1 MARDLT
7 LYAIPLS
14 GAVLLPNP
22 IVRVLCGVV
31 AGVGVATMFVWAHDA
46 AHGALFAAGRRSDVL
61 GVAMMLPS
69 LQPYRLW
76 QHGHNRVHHGFTSL
90 MAIDWIWRPWTP
102 TEYRSASPVAQAGY
116 RFERSLIGCG
126 WHYLRR
132 VWWDGMIRYQPT
144 TRAARRE
151 ARASRALTGTAA
163 LLGSATAWWIGGPWS
178 VVAAVVVPWLVF
190 TWIIAAVTYLH
201 HTHPTRRFYATR
213 GDWDPVAGHVRGS
226 TVVHVPRPLAWLLHD
241 IFVHTPHHLDARIP
255 YYRLRLAW
263 GELRPLVAG
272 LDVLEYR
279 ATVREVGAV
288 FAACKL
294 FEPATAAWSTFEL
307 DDSSLVR
314 PDEEDRAGGV
324 VDDPGSHA
332 AECDATQP

>member
-1 MARDLT
+1 
-7 LYAIPLS
+7 
-14 GAVLLPNP
+14 
-22 IVRVLCGVV
+22 
-31 AGVGVATMFVWAHDA
+31 
-46 AHGALFAAGRRSDVL
+46 
-61 GVAMMLPS
+61 
-69 LQPYRLW
+69 
-76 QHGHNRVHHGFTSL
+76 
-90 MAIDWIWRPWTP
+90 
-102 TEYRSASPVAQAGY
+102 
-116 RFERSLIGCG
+116 
-126 WHYLRR
+126 
-132 VWWDGMIRYQPT
+132 
-144 TRAARRE
+144 
-151 ARASRALTGTAA
+151 
-163 LLGSATAWWIGGPWS
+163 
-178 VVAAVVVPWLVF
+178 
-190 TWIIAAVTYLH
+190 
-201 HTHPTRRFYATR
+201 
-213 GDWDPVAGHVRGS
+213 
-226 TVVHVPRPLAWLLHD
+226 VHVPRPLAWLLHD